1 MNRHERRPAGAEVLR
16 YVRAIKRRV
25 RLILLPVVIVPCV
38 AIVGLSFVAP
48 MYECSSIVL
57 YEESRPFASEM
68 DKMIVQSVT
77 PRVRSRDRLAQV
89 ETRLE
94 GRLFLEDVIRTLGM
108 DLNERVVDGLRAA
121 RTPGVSLEELKTSVL
136 IGALRENIKVSGIG
150 PDLFRIT
157 LSHPDRDMA
166 YLLGDGIT
174 RMFVEHVTRGQL
186 ADIRAVGTFSEDQLP
201 VYEEKVRESEDELRR
216 FRSQMASRSVR
227 EGLVNEDN
235 VERARSL
242 LKQVDAEIAELDARR
257 SSSRERMRTSFP
269 NALDPTTLIRSSGIA
284 SAYSQI
290 VKEEEISIP
299 LLVEGAPTGSILERV
314 GQARETLLARIGDVV
329 RATLKSSPPALQS
342 LVSEIVYDDHI
353 VRSLVARKQKI
364 SNQIS
369 LFSRNLAREPQDE
382 MKLRRLEQEVENDR
396 AVLQS
401 FRQQLTSSR
410 ISEAAQTTNLGVRI
424 EIIEPPARP
433 LAPTGPGKERI
444 LVLAFLLGPFL
455 GISFV
460 VLSEYM
466 DDSVK
471 SVEDLTRNLGL
482 AVLGTIPRVPGEEF
496 WNPLKRRKWIYIVA
510 VGAVLFAA
518 TAHFVRD
525 PLLNALGGRRRA
537 IEATTPYQPAERAL
551 IEDEGRGTVEE

>member
-1 MNRHERRPAGAEVLR
+1 
-16 YVRAIKRRV
+16 
-25 RLILLPVVIVPCV
+25 
-38 AIVGLSFVAP
+38 
-48 MYECSSIVL
+48 
-57 YEESRPFASEM
+57 
-68 DKMIVQSVT
+68 
-77 PRVRSRDRLAQV
+77 
-89 ETRLE
+89 
-94 GRLFLEDVIRTLGM
+94 
-108 DLNERVVDGLRAA
+108 
-121 RTPGVSLEELKTSVL
+121 
-136 IGALRENIKVSGIG
+136 
-150 PDLFRIT
+150 
-157 LSHPDRDMA
+157 
-166 YLLGDGIT
+166 
-174 RMFVEHVTRGQL
+174 
-186 ADIRAVGTFSEDQLP
+186 
-201 VYEEKVRESEDELRR
+201 
-216 FRSQMASRSVR
+216 VR

-257 SSSRERMRTSFP
+257 NTSRERMRTSFP
-269 NALDPTTLIRSSGIA
+269 NAVDPTTLIRSSGIN

-314 GQARETLLARIGDVV
+314 GQARETLLSRIEDVV
-329 RATLKSSPPALQS
+329 GVTLKSSPAALQS
-342 LVSEIVYDDHI
+342 LVGEIVYDDYI
-353 VRSLVARKQKI
+353 VRSLNARKEKI
-364 SNQIS
+364 SSQIA

-382 MKLRRLEQEVENDR
+382 MKLRRLEQEVENNR

-496 WNPLKRRKWIYIVA
+496 WHPLKRKKWIYIVA
-510 VGAVLFAA
+510 VAAVFLAA

-525 PLLNALGGRRRA
+525 PLLDALGRSRRA
-537 IEATTPYQPAERAL
+537 VEATTPYQATERTL
-551 IEDEGRGTVEE
+551 IEDEGTGPVDE